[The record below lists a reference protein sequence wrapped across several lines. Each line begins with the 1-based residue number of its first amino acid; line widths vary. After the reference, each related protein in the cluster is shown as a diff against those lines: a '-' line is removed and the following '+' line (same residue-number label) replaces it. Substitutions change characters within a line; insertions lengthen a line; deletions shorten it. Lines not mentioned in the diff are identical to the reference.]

1 MVTHIKLLHTTSTN
15 TEAKKLLQQS
25 QPPEWT
31 VISTEY
37 QESGRGQAGNTW
49 ESNHAE
55 NLLFSVISYPG
66 FIQASQQFIITQIV
80 SVSIALVLEKIMPE
94 ATVKI
99 KWPNDIFVNNHKIA
113 GILIENNIMN
123 NCISSCITGIG
134 LNVNQ
139 TSFSKEI
146 PNATSVKNELG
157 RQTDRQNILDNIVL
171 NLIELTTKVKTRQS
185 ELIHELYMQRLYRLR
200 ESALFRIDDKL
211 TEAVITGIDEYGRLK
226 IETQAGVQLFCDVK
240 EIEFMI

>member
-171 NLIELTTKVKTRQS
+171 NLIELTTKVKTGQS

>member
-15 TEAKKLLQQS
+15 TEAKKLLQKS

-113 GILIENNIMN
+113 GILVENNIMN

-157 RQTDRQNILDNIVL
+157 RHTDRQKILDNIVL
-171 NLIELTTKVKTRQS
+171 NLIELTTKVKTGQS
-185 ELIHELYMQRLYRLR
+185 KLIHEFYMQRLYRLR

-240 EIEFMI
+240 EIEFVI